1 MKIRNMTR
9 VLHVALTALVTGAVM
24 LLSACGQEETLPPTI
39 SPVGPVP
46 AEEQRSGNPEKGYQK
61 LVNEPYVTCGVPYSA
76 YQQTAKAPDPRYLL
90 PGREGRN
97 AELPYWLTARTT
109 EAGIELVTSNCLSC
123 HAGFINHELIIGLGN
138 ESMDWTVDLMLAAE
152 SIGAYVA
159 NEEEAAE
166 WRKWA
171 DRIAAIAP
179 YTMTDTIGVNPATNL
194 TLALI
199 AHRDPKTLA
208 WSEKPLLEPPPE
220 KPLPVSVPPWWQM
233 KKKHAMFYSTEGR
246 GDHARFMMTAAI
258 LCTDTLEEAR
268 KIDAYAPHIRAFIAS
283 LEPPKYPFPIDYEL
297 VKKGRAVF
305 ERTCSRCHGTYGND
319 WSYPNLVIAF
329 EEIGTDPELARV
341 AIEDADRFIRWF
353 EQSFFGEGTRVEP
366 APGYIAPPLDGI
378 WATAPYLH
386 NGSVPT
392 IEVLLNS
399 IKRPKYWTRAFD
411 STDYDEQ
418 LLGWGYTALEYGK
431 EGAAD
436 WEERKQIYDSTL
448 LGYSNQ
454 GHTFGDG
461 LTDSERMAV
470 LEYLKT
476 L

>member
-1 MKIRNMTR
+1 MK
-9 VLHVALTALVTGAVM
+9 
-24 LLSACGQEETLPPTI
+24 
-39 SPVGPVP
+39 
-46 AEEQRSGNPEKGYQK
+46 
-61 LVNEPYVTCGVPYSA
+61 
-76 YQQTAKAPDPRYLL
+76 
-90 PGREGRN
+90 
-97 AELPYWLTARTT
+97 
-109 EAGIELVTSNCLSC
+109 
-123 HAGFINHELIIGLGN
+123 
-138 ESMDWTVDLMLAAE
+138 
-152 SIGAYVA
+152 
-159 NEEEAAE
+159 
-166 WRKWA
+166 
-171 DRIAAIAP
+171 
-179 YTMTDTIGVNPATNL
+179 
-194 TLALI
+194 
-199 AHRDPKTLA
+199 
-208 WSEKPLLEPPPE
+208 PPPE
-220 KPLPVSVPPWWQM
+220 KPLPVSVPPWWRM

-319 WSYPNLVIAF
+319 WTYPNLVIAL

-341 AIEDADRFIRWF
+341 AVEDADRFIRWF

-392 IEVLLNS
+392 MEVLLNS
-399 IKRPKYWTRAFD
+399 SKRPKYWTRSFD
-411 STDYDEQ
+411 STDYNEQ
-418 LLGWGYTALEYGK
+418 MLGWSYTALKYGK

-454 GHTFGDG
+454 GHTFADG
-461 LTDSERMAV
+461 LMDSERMAV